1 MTKGLKD
8 IIDELNLPFV
18 AYNQG
23 AICHLETSGT
33 MFVKVVK
40 NPFKIKTILNE
51 IQVRQHFMEK
61 VGAAY
66 MAEGIVTLAGS
77 RMYTSMAD
85 DDSVVDDALA
95 RFERVLKN
103 AEPTIV

>member
-1 MTKGLKD
+1 
-8 IIDELNLPFV
+8 
-18 AYNQG
+18 
-23 AICHLETSGT
+23 
-33 MFVKVVK
+33 
-40 NPFKIKTILNE
+40 
-51 IQVRQHFMEK
+51 MEK

-85 DDSVVDDALA
+85 DDSVVDDALS

-103 AEPTIV
+103 VEPTIL